1 MLKKSS
7 KRTSDRKKERG
18 EVLLSLALAL
28 AVIAALSAA
37 YLNWKHTQNREAAAM
52 RTAEGITLIQEALY
66 SYRLNPDHGY
76 AWPAA
81 IADLEPY
88 IPNFAGGGRNGVG
101 QPYSL
106 VAVTPATPTSGIT
119 IATDLLTADAA
130 EDVRRLFPVSG
141 AVTGTSVRVGVPVPG
156 HEAAREAMLPRDGL
170 RDMEGNLDMGG
181 NEIANVDQMTLDGEV
196 FTGTA
201 VKFLQDLAQLN
212 CSGTQRVRVV
222 SGRPS
227 CVSTGG
233 GPISPPPPPHTPPP
247 PPPPPP
253 PQTLPCPPDPPRPS
267 SLNSRASWSCKSEL
281 DGNGACI
288 KVCRSSCG
296 SGDRTGG
303 IRYRYYNKLYNTPRG
318 DTCNSYATC
327 GGNTY
332 SYSTDA
338 GTCRYAGCYY
348 HCRDVK

>member
-1 MLKKSS
+1 M
-7 KRTSDRKKERG
+7 EQG

-37 YLNWKHTQNREAAAM
+37 YLNWKHTQNRETAAM
-52 RTAEGITLIQEALY
+52 RTAEGIALIQEALY

-81 IADLEPY
+81 IGDLEIY

-119 IATDLLTADAA
+119 IETNLLTAEAA

-141 AVTGTSVRVGVPVPG
+141 AVSGTSVRVGVPVPG

-201 VKFLQDLAQLN
+201 VKFIQDLSGLN

-222 SGRPS
+222 SGTPS
-227 CVSTGG
+227 CVSTGSSSP
-233 GPISPPPPPHTPPP
+233 GPSPNPSPSPSPSPPPPSPDPDPDPDPPT
-247 PPPPPP
+247 
-253 PQTLPCPPDPPRPS
+253 QLQCPPDDPRPA
-267 SLNSRASWSCKSEL
+267 SLNSRASWSCRSEL
-281 DGNGACI
+281 DNNGACV
-288 KVCRSSCG
+288 KVCKSSCG
-296 SGDRTGG
+296 SGDRAGTP
-303 IRYRYYNKLYNTPRG
+303 RYYCHNGGWGATC
-318 DTCNSYATC
+318 DECNSYVSGC
-327 GGNTY
+327 SPQG

-338 GTCRYAGCYY
+338 GTCWSSSCRYQ
-348 HCRDVK
+348 CRGVR

>member
-7 KRTSDRKKERG
+7 KGKYKRKKERG

-76 AWPAA
+76 AWPSA

-101 QPYSL
+101 QPYTL

-119 IATDLLTADAA
+119 IATDLLTSDAA

-170 RDMEGNLDMGG
+170 RNMEGDLNLGG
-181 NEIANVDQMTLDGEV
+181 NEIANVDQMTLNGETL
-196 FTGTA
+196 TGTT
-201 VKFLQDLAQLN
+201 VRFLQDLSGLN

-227 CVSTGG
+227 CVSTGSSSP
-233 GPISPPPPPHTPPP
+233 GPGPPP

-253 PQTLPCPPDPPRPS
+253 PETPEPPQQLQCPADAPRPA
-267 SLNSRASWSCKSEL
+267 SLSSRASWSCRSEL
-281 DGNGACI
+281 DSNGRCI
-288 KVCRSSCG
+288 KVCKSSCG
-296 SGDRTGG
+296 SGDRAG
-303 IRYRYYNKLYNTPRG
+303 RPRYYCHQGGWGSTC
-318 DTCNSYATC
+318 DECNSYVSGC
-327 GGNTY
+327 SPPG

-338 GTCRYAGCYY
+338 GTCWSSSCRYQ
-348 HCRDVK
+348 CRGVR